1 MWCAEYGLARLKDQR
16 NREGLLDPHDI
27 VVGLLR
33 VSLKLEPSLFLLPSF
48 LSSIPVTNLEF
59 IAIPQFQSSAG
70 LSYGLHING

>member
-1 MWCAEYGLARLKDQR
+1 MWCAEYGLERLKDRR

-27 VVGLLR
+27 FVGLLR
-33 VSLKLEPSLFLLPSF
+33 VSLKLEPSFFLLPSF

-70 LSYGLHING
+70 LNCGLHING